1 MHIEKRLEALRSALL
16 VNWRELAER
25 LAISERSLHY
35 IRLSARNPSPKLMRR
50 ISDLEQEAGLSKP
63 SASSMAV
70 GESAG
75 EYHVGAGKKAVN
87 MLELLQDVKRIEEQ
101 VHTLRTKIEEAIN
114 ED

>member
-35 IRLSARNPSPKLMRR
+35 IRLSARNPSSKLMRR
-50 ISDLEQEAGLSKP
+50 IIELEQEAGLRP
-63 SASSMAV
+63 HTLAV
-70 GESAG
+70 QVVKESAA
-75 EYHVGAGKKAVN
+75 EYDANPKTKELN
-87 MLELLQDVKRIEEQ
+87 MLELLQDVKRIEEN
-101 VHTLRTKIEEAIN
+101 VVALRKRVEEAIN